1 MWSFKYLI
9 SNLKIYPKKKKGID
23 TSGSFMG
30 KFFPNFQGKLNYYL
44 LQSVPG
50 KKKKEREK
58 CFPTHYV
65 IIV

>member
-1 MWSFKYLI
+1 MDMWSFKYLI

-50 KKKKEREK
+50 K
-58 CFPTHYV
+58 
-65 IIV
+65 